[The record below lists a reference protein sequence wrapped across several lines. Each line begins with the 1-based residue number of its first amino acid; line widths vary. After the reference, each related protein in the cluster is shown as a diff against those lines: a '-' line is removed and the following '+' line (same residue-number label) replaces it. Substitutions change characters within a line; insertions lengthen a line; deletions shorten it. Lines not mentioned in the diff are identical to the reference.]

1 MQEEKEEEEWGRE
14 AEREEGWNLEQ
25 GCVSGSHWAMFVPR
39 LSLGDSCWRWDGENK
54 GPSTV

>member
-39 LSLGDSCWRWDGENK
+39 LSLGDSCWRWDGEN
-54 GPSTV
+54 